1 MKLGCEV
8 DIVISMRL
16 VLIAV
21 LLALAYCAAPGPVLA
36 EAARRGLKSGF
47 RAALAVELGSLA
59 GDALWIGLMFAG
71 AAALAGA
78 GGIRLAAGAV
88 GGLFLL
94 GLGPARVV
102 ERSAQAASRK
112 RQRGGRASLRD
123 RGGDQRRQPLCDPLL
138 DRGLGISFQLRD
150 LIPPAPSATAAFSAT
165 FMLTCLAFALFSGRR
180 DLLGGARFLREPR
193 FFAAADLVGGALF
206 VVLGLN
212 LLFFTTTHLIG

>member
-1 MKLGCEV
+1 
-8 DIVISMRL
+8 MRL

-47 RAALAVELGSLA
+47 RAALAVELGSMA

-78 GGIRLAAGAV
+78 GGVRLAAGAV

-94 GLGPARVV
+94 GLGLRALSNARHKRLPENGNAAV
-102 ERSAQAASRK
+102 EQAFATGAVISVASPYAIPFWIAVS
-112 RQRGGRASLRD
+112 GSLSSY
-123 RGGDQRRQPLCDPLL
+123 
-138 DRGLGISFQLRD
+138 GISSSGAFGY
-150 LIPPAPSATAAFSAT
+150 TAFSAT
-165 FMLTCLAFALFSGRR
+165 FMLTCLAFALFSAGVISWGR
-180 DLLGGARFLREPR
+180 RFLRPR
-193 FFAAADLVGGALF
+193 FFAAVDLVGGVLF